1 MRRSGVLLPI
11 FSLPS
16 KQGIGAFSKEA
27 YDFVDFLE
35 KAGQKLWQLLPLS
48 PTSFGDSPYQSFS
61 AFAGNPY
68 FIDLY
73 ELEKKGW
80 LTKSDIEGAD
90 LGSSQTS
97 IDYEKIYFNMYPLFR
112 KAYEKSDIKNDS
124 NFIAFCKEN
133 SDWLD
138 DYALFMAVKNDFGG
152 RSYLEWD
159 DDIRTRQPKALE
171 KYLKKDAAEVEFYK
185 FLQYEFDLEWKA
197 LKKYANDKGIEI
209 VGDIPIYVSP
219 DSADVWANPQYF
231 QLDSKGFPIDVA
243 GCPPDCFSAT
253 GQLWGNPLYE
263 WEVHEKE
270 DYEWWIKRIA
280 HCFKLYDIVR
290 IDHFRGFESF
300 YCIPYGKET
309 AEIGEWRKGP
319 GMKLFNAIKKTL
331 GDIPIIA
338 EDLGLIT
345 EPVRELLKESGYPGM
360 KVMEFAFDSREPSNY
375 LPYNYDKNCI
385 VYTGTHD
392 NSTLA
397 GWIKIVNKDD
407 IKFAKKYLQVKFTCK
422 LREAIIRACMNSV
435 ADTCIIPLQD
445 YLGID
450 DSGRINEPSTVGKNW
465 KWRMKPQD
473 MNDKLAAYMSD
484 MVKLYN
490 R

>member
-35 KAGQKLWQLLPLS
+35 KSGQKLWQLLPLS

-73 ELEKKGW
+73 QLEKKSW
-80 LTKSDIEGAD
+80 LTLSEIEAAD
-90 LGSSQTS
+90 LGSNPTS
-97 IDYEKIYFNMYPLFR
+97 IDYAKIFFNLYPLLR
-112 KAYEKSDIKNDS
+112 KAFERSNIEKDAA
-124 NFIAFCKEN
+124 FIEFCKEN
-133 SDWLD
+133 DEWLS
-138 DYALFMAVKNDFGG
+138 DYALFMAVKNDFDG

-159 DDIRTRQPKALE
+159 DDIRTRDPKALE
-171 KYLKKDAAEVEFYK
+171 TYLKKDEKEVLFYK
-185 FLQYEFDLEWKA
+185 FLQYEFDCEWKA

-219 DSADVWANPQYF
+219 DSADVWAHPEYF
-231 QLDSKGFPIDVA
+231 QLDAKGFPTDVA

-270 DYEWWIKRIA
+270 NYKWWIKRIK

-300 YCIPYGKET
+300 YCIPYGDAT
-309 AEIGEWRKGP
+309 AERGEWRIGP
-319 GMKLFNAIKKTL
+319 GMKLFNAIKKEL
-331 GDIPIIA
+331 GDLPIIA
-338 EDLGLIT
+338 EDLGNIT
-345 EPVRELLKESGYPGM
+345 KEVRELLKESGYPGM
-360 KVMEFAFDSREPSNY
+360 KIMEFAFDSREPSNY
-375 LPYNYDKNCI
+375 LPYNYDKNSI

-397 GWIKIVNKDD
+397 GWIKSVNKDD
-407 IKFAKKYLQVKFTCK
+407 LKFAKKYLNVKCTCR
-422 LREAIIRACMNSV
+422 LRSEIIRSCMASV

-445 YLGID
+445 YIGID
-450 DSGRINEPSTVGKNW
+450 DRGRINEPSTVGKNW
-465 KWRMKPQD
+465 KWRFRPQD
-473 MNDKLAAYMSD
+473 INDKLAAYIHD
-484 MVKLYN
+484 MTKLYS